1 MPQHPYEKSFQKLDP
16 DTVSD
21 QAAIS
26 TAGNEPAEL
35 SGVSNLERLL
45 GVSYVNEA
53 AADFQPGDSVG
64 DCQIVRFLAE
74 GGMGRVYE
82 ARQRRPN
89 RIVAVKLIRPHRL
102 TQAAIHRF
110 NYEAE
115 VLGRL
120 QHPSI
125 AQIFSAGIEKR
136 KSEEIPFLVM
146 EFVPDSLSMTS
157 YARVHSLTIGE
168 RVNLFLAACAGLAYA
183 HRNGVLHRDLKPKN
197 IIVGDTGA
205 VKVIDFGV
213 SRLVRGGNGLPA
225 NDTATGELVGTL
237 QAMSPEQVSATAAEI
252 GTPTDVYALG
262 LILYELLA
270 NRRAYDCNSES
281 LEAVIKRIQEFNP
294 PALNTLVPGISRDLS
309 MIVAT
314 CLRKDSKER
323 YQSAGDLAADLNR
336 YLVGSPIRARDPSL
350 IDSLRYWCKRN
361 RLLMAG
367 MSLLAGVLM
376 ASVVTI
382 TLFALRAE
390 KSRVAAIKER
400 NRVSGMLDFFLD
412 AFRASSPELQGPDT
426 QLRDVLEPAIEDAE
440 VAFASDPRSL
450 AEVQLT
456 LGQTLRSLSALDA
469 ANVAVEAAERSMTTL
484 NWPEDSQP
492 EIAAKVLLERAE
504 LELVRGNYAGAQ
516 AVLAEGIRQAYAIDP
531 RASLYADGLALE
543 AGIYF
548 QLSDLDEAEK
558 VLRKSL
564 ALMEEAGDDGDDYS
578 DRLIFLANILFST
591 RARFQEAE
599 VVVERIVG
607 LEEKRHGPEHPRV
620 ARALQQLARMYTVR
634 IETAALVEPILR
646 HAAELIEKAY
656 GPEHP
661 ATASAIAKLAQ
672 SLIRSDHLDEA
683 KQLIERSLAI
693 YEKHFGEQHDKT
705 AAAIELLANWYAAG
719 RDYAAAL
726 PLQEQAVRI
735 LRQSGS
741 EERGTVQNSLITLG
755 GYRAKLG
762 DKSGAVTA
770 YQEVWRVLEPMAV
783 PDSKAAVDN
792 IQSVVLLASL
802 VEVLLEQ
809 GKYVE
814 AEKYARQCLDIAEN
828 NFDDG
833 HPIWRFRGRVPIVN
847 VLLLTDR
854 IDEARLIVTACRD
867 VFRMANPEH
876 PEWKRIRELEK
887 RLQVADTALR
897 EPAL

>member
-1 MPQHPYEKSFQKLDP
+1 MPQHPHEKSFQKLDH

-21 QAAIS
+21 QAASS
-26 TAGNEPAEL
+26 TAGNEQAEL
-35 SGVSNLERLL
+35 SGVSHLERLL
-45 GVSYVNEA
+45 GVSCISEA
-53 AADFQPGDSVG
+53 TADFQPGDLVG
-64 DCQIVRFLAE
+64 DCKIVRFLAE

-82 ARQRRPN
+82 ARQQRPN
-89 RIVAVKLIRPHRL
+89 RSVAVKLIRPHRL

-110 NYEAE
+110 SYEAE
-115 VLGRL
+115 VLGQL

-136 KSEEIPFLVM
+136 ESEEIPFLIM
-146 EFVPDSLSMTS
+146 EFVPDSLPITS
-157 YARVHSLTIGE
+157 YASVHNLAIGE
-168 RVNLFLAACAGLAYA
+168 RINLFLEACEGLAYA

-197 IIVGDTGA
+197 VIVGDTGA

-213 SRLVRGGNGLPA
+213 ARIVRGGNGLPA

-237 QAMSPEQVSATAAEI
+237 QAMSPEQVSATASEI

-281 LEAVIKRIQEFNP
+281 LEAVIKRIQKFNP

-314 CLRKDSKER
+314 CLRKDPKER

-336 YLVGSPIRARDPSL
+336 YLEGSPIRARDPSL
-350 IDSLRYWCKRN
+350 VDSLRYWCKRN
-361 RLLMAG
+361 RLVMTGMA
-367 MSLLAGVLM
+367 LLAGVLIV
-376 ASVVTI
+376 SVVTI

-390 KSRVAAIKER
+390 KSRVAAIEER
-400 NRVSGMLDFFLD
+400 NRVSVMLDFFLD

-426 QLRDVLEPAIEDAE
+426 QLRDVLETAVENAE

-456 LGQTLRSLSALDA
+456 LGQTLQSLSALDA
-469 ANVAVEAAERSMTTL
+469 ANMAIESAERSVVSL
-484 NWPEDSQP
+484 NWPDDGQP
-492 EIAAKVLLERAE
+492 QITAKVLFERAK
-504 LELVRGNYAGAQ
+504 LELVRGNYAEAQ
-516 AVLAEGIRQAYAIDP
+516 AVLATGIRQAYATDP

-543 AGIYF
+543 ASIYF
-548 QLSDLDEAEK
+548 QLDDLDEAEK
-558 VLRKSL
+558 ALRKSL

-599 VVVERIVG
+599 AVVERIVG

-620 ARALQQLARMYTVR
+620 ARALQQLARMYSARV
-634 IETAALVEPILR
+634 ETALSVEPLLR

-661 ATASAIAKLAQ
+661 ATASAIAKLAE

-683 KQLIERSLAI
+683 RQLIERSLAI
-693 YEKHFGEQHDKT
+693 CQKHFGEQHDKT
-705 AAAIELLANWYAAG
+705 AAAIRLLANWYAAG
-719 RDYAAAL
+719 GDYAAAL
-726 PLQEQAVRI
+726 PLQERVVRI

-741 EERGTVQNSLITLG
+741 QERGTMQNSLVSLG
-755 GYRAKLG
+755 EYRAKLG
-762 DKSGAVTA
+762 DKPGAVTA
-770 YQEVWRVLEPMAV
+770 YQDVWRVLEPMAV

-792 IQSVVLLASL
+792 IQSIILLANL
-802 VEVLLEQ
+802 VDVLLEQ

-854 IDEARLIVTACRD
+854 IAEARLIVTACRD

-876 PEWKRIRELEK
+876 PEWKRIRDLEK
-887 RLQVADTALR
+887 RLQVADAALR
-897 EPAL
+897 EPAQ

>member
-1 MPQHPYEKSFQKLDP
+1 MCS
-16 DTVSD
+16 
-21 QAAIS
+21 
-26 TAGNEPAEL
+26 
-35 SGVSNLERLL
+35 
-45 GVSYVNEA
+45 
-53 AADFQPGDSVG
+53 
-64 DCQIVRFLAE
+64 LA
-74 GGMGRVYE
+74 R
-82 ARQRRPN
+82 
-89 RIVAVKLIRPHRL
+89 
-102 TQAAIHRF
+102 
-110 NYEAE
+110 
-115 VLGRL
+115 
-120 QHPSI
+120 
-125 AQIFSAGIEKR
+125 
-136 KSEEIPFLVM
+136 
-146 EFVPDSLSMTS
+146 
-157 YARVHSLTIGE
+157 
-168 RVNLFLAACAGLAYA
+168 
-183 HRNGVLHRDLKPKN
+183 
-197 IIVGDTGA
+197 
-205 VKVIDFGV
+205 
-213 SRLVRGGNGLPA
+213 
-225 NDTATGELVGTL
+225 
-237 QAMSPEQVSATAAEI
+237 
-252 GTPTDVYALG
+252 
-262 LILYELLA
+262 
-270 NRRAYDCNSES
+270 
-281 LEAVIKRIQEFNP
+281 
-294 PALNTLVPGISRDLS
+294 
-309 MIVAT
+309 
-314 CLRKDSKER
+314 
-323 YQSAGDLAADLNR
+323 
-336 YLVGSPIRARDPSL
+336 
-350 IDSLRYWCKRN
+350 
-361 RLLMAG
+361 
-367 MSLLAGVLM
+367 
-376 ASVVTI
+376 
-382 TLFALRAE
+382 
-390 KSRVAAIKER
+390 
-400 NRVSGMLDFFLD
+400 
-412 AFRASSPELQGPDT
+412 
-426 QLRDVLEPAIEDAE
+426 
-440 VAFASDPRSL
+440 L

-456 LGQTLRSLSALDA
+456 RGQTLRSLSALDA
-469 ANVAVEAAERSMTTL
+469 ANVAVEAAERSMTAP

-492 EIAAKVLLERAE
+492 EIATKVLLERAK

-516 AVLAEGIRQAYAIDP
+516 AVLAKGIRQAYAIDP

-548 QLSDLDEAEK
+548 QLGDLDEAEK

-620 ARALQQLARMYTVR
+620 ARALQQLARMYRVR
-634 IETAALVEPILR
+634 VETAALVEPIIR
-646 HAAELIEKAY
+646 QAAELIEKAY

-672 SLIRSDHLDEA
+672 SLIRSNHLDEA

-726 PLQEQAVRI
+726 PLQERAVRI

-741 EERGTVQNSLITLG
+741 DERGTVQNSLITLG

-867 VFRMANPEH
+867 VFRIADPEH

>member
-1 MPQHPYEKSFQKLDP
+1 
-16 DTVSD
+16 
-21 QAAIS
+21 
-26 TAGNEPAEL
+26 
-35 SGVSNLERLL
+35 
-45 GVSYVNEA
+45 
-53 AADFQPGDSVG
+53 
-64 DCQIVRFLAE
+64 
-74 GGMGRVYE
+74 
-82 ARQRRPN
+82 
-89 RIVAVKLIRPHRL
+89 
-102 TQAAIHRF
+102 
-110 NYEAE
+110 
-115 VLGRL
+115 
-120 QHPSI
+120 
-125 AQIFSAGIEKR
+125 
-136 KSEEIPFLVM
+136 
-146 EFVPDSLSMTS
+146 
-157 YARVHSLTIGE
+157 
-168 RVNLFLAACAGLAYA
+168 
-183 HRNGVLHRDLKPKN
+183 
-197 IIVGDTGA
+197 
-205 VKVIDFGV
+205 
-213 SRLVRGGNGLPA
+213 
-225 NDTATGELVGTL
+225 
-237 QAMSPEQVSATAAEI
+237 
-252 GTPTDVYALG
+252 
-262 LILYELLA
+262 
-270 NRRAYDCNSES
+270 
-281 LEAVIKRIQEFNP
+281 
-294 PALNTLVPGISRDLS
+294 
-309 MIVAT
+309 
-314 CLRKDSKER
+314 
-323 YQSAGDLAADLNR
+323 
-336 YLVGSPIRARDPSL
+336 
-350 IDSLRYWCKRN
+350 
-361 RLLMAG
+361 
-367 MSLLAGVLM
+367 
-376 ASVVTI
+376 
-382 TLFALRAE
+382 
-390 KSRVAAIKER
+390 
-400 NRVSGMLDFFLD
+400 
-412 AFRASSPELQGPDT
+412 
-426 QLRDVLEPAIEDAE
+426 
-440 VAFASDPRSL
+440 
-450 AEVQLT
+450 
-456 LGQTLRSLSALDA
+456 
-469 ANVAVEAAERSMTTL
+469 
-484 NWPEDSQP
+484 
-492 EIAAKVLLERAE
+492 
-504 LELVRGNYAGAQ
+504 
-516 AVLAEGIRQAYAIDP
+516 
-531 RASLYADGLALE
+531 
-543 AGIYF
+543 
-548 QLSDLDEAEK
+548 
-558 VLRKSL
+558 
-564 ALMEEAGDDGDDYS
+564 
-578 DRLIFLANILFST
+578 
-591 RARFQEAE
+591 
-599 VVVERIVG
+599 
-607 LEEKRHGPEHPRV
+607 
-620 ARALQQLARMYTVR
+620 MYTVR